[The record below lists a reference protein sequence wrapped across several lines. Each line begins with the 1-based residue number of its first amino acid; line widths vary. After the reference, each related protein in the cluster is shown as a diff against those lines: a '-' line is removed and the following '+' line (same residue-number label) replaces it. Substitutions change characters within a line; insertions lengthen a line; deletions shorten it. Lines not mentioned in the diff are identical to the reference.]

1 MGFRVNVHTEAF
13 GAARQQSLR
22 IRQQS
27 LRMAS
32 AWQGAGRA
40 KQDTDAFLEAFKRG
54 MPAAELQRL
63 MRGGPLP
70 PPPPPPRRNHRRR
83 ARSRAARETRR
94 ERDEG
99 RERELEIEK
108 RFKTLEHEVFVAAKA
123 REKSMRRRVDTIG
136 SVASGLREELA
147 EQQARVSKVEEGQR
161 MQKRAETTAA
171 SLARALKGRL
181 DELALRVAEQDENA
195 QAQNGRLRERFAELQ
210 QQHARLGREQQE
222 LASSVAGLRVAGL
235 RALAQSTPA
244 VEGAGAVDYMAD
256 NPMIASCASCASS
269 PLPLPTA
276 AESSIAPLTRSSQL
290 ARLASA
296 VLEPPVRSAP
306 ASARPYSTAT
316 ATAATAATAVNAA
329 TATVTAPARARAQAT
344 IAPPPP
350 PSPPRVLITRER
362 CDAFLARH
370 EQTCA
375 AARPY
380 VRTLCETVS
389 AFKSSLRRAAPSAPT
404 AASKTWPRSVPTP
417 RAPAPPPPPR
427 PTARP
432 KGASKHEG
440 RQARQR
446 VRLADPEAEAA
457 SRKGVGPRTA
467 TSAVAYD
474 DDDDDGQPA
483 MTPLAAAA
491 ERLRQQRGRR
501 GARVDDDDDDD
512 HGGVYFGSRDN
523 GARRYRSWLER

>member
-1 MGFRVNVHTEAF
+1 
-13 GAARQQSLR
+13 
-22 IRQQS
+22 
-27 LRMAS
+27 MAS

-70 PPPPPPRRNHRRR
+70 PPPPLPRRNHRRR
-83 ARSRAARETRR
+83 ARSARAARETRR

-195 QAQNGRLRERFAELQ
+195 QAQNSRLRERFAELQ

-244 VEGAGAVDYMAD
+244 VEGAGAVDYMAH
-256 NPMIASCASCASS
+256 NPMIASCASS

-276 AESSIAPLTRSSQL
+276 AESSIAPLTRSAQL

-306 ASARPYSTAT
+306 ASARPYSA
-316 ATAATAATAVNAA
+316 AA
-329 TATVTAPARARAQAT
+329 TATTATTVNAAAAAAAVTAPARARAQAA

-457 SRKGVGPRTA
+457 SRKGVALGVGPRTA